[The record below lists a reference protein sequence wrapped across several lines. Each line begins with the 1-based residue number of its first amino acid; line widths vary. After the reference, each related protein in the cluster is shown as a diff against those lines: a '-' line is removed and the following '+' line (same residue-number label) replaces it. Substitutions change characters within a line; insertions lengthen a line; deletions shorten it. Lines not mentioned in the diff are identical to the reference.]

1 MKIDPFISELLYDHD
16 CVIVTDLGGFIAN
29 YKPASINP
37 ALHMIS
43 PPSKK
48 LAFNAS
54 LRDNDGLL
62 ASHISK
68 KTAINYQ
75 DACEVIREYVK
86 NANKNLQ
93 DGQKI
98 KLEKI
103 GVLFLDSDKKVQF
116 LPDQHTN
123 YLISS
128 FGMTALHAPVIKR
141 EEVAPVLEP
150 VPLDNVRKL
159 KPVTTVA
166 TTTPKRKWRLLE
178 VVPAAAVLTIL
189 FMVPPVL
196 NEINTNLSTMLPF
209 SRVNEFIREWRG
221 EEVKFDPAKINYEY
235 KSPFDIPPA
244 SGIKQAPQTNDSSV
258 SITEDATQIIPEASV
273 EPTPAKAADIV
284 VENTTAVA
292 ETTAVA
298 VNTPAPA
305 ITAEASSGRMFHII
319 AGCFRSKENAEKF
332 IAELQAKQ
340 VEATIIGQNNAGLY
354 MVSIFASQSFGQTTD
369 ALTEMK
375 NNVVESAWVY
385 KKQ

>member
-29 YKPASINP
+29 YKPAAINP
-37 ALHMIS
+37 ALHVIS

-54 LRDNDGLL
+54 LKDNDGLL

-75 DACEVIREYVK
+75 DACDVIREYVK

-123 YLISS
+123 YLIES

-141 EEVAPVLEP
+141 EAVASIVEHAPI
-150 VPLDNVRKL
+150 DNIKRL
-159 KPVTTVA
+159 KPKEA
-166 TTTPKRKWRLLE
+166 TLTSKRKWRLLE

-196 NEINTNLSTMLPF
+196 NEINSNLSTMLPF
-209 SRVNEFIREWRG
+209 SRVNEYIREWRG

-244 SGIKQAPQTNDSSV
+244 SGIKQAPQTTDSSV
-258 SITEDATQIIPEASV
+258 NISEEVAPAIPESPAKS
-273 EPTPAKAADIV
+273 TPAKTDDVAVDNSI
-284 VENTTAVA
+284 AVA

-298 VNTPAPA
+298 VNTPSPA
-305 ITAEASSGRMFHII
+305 VIAEASAGKTFHII
-319 AGCFRSKENAEKF
+319 GGCFRSRENAEKF
-332 IAELQAKQ
+332 VADLKAKQ
-340 VEATIIGQNNAGLY
+340 VEASIIGQNNAGLY
-354 MVSIFASQSFGQTTD
+354 MVSIFTSQSFGQTTD

-375 NNVVESAWVY
+375 NTISPGAWVH
-385 KKQ
+385 KQ

>member
-141 EEVAPVLEP
+141 EEVTPVLEP
-150 VPLDNVRKL
+150 APLDNVRKL

-209 SRVNEFIREWRG
+209 SRVNEYIREWRG

-244 SGIKQAPQTNDSSV
+244 SGIKQAPQTTDSSV
-258 SITEDATQIIPEASV
+258 STTEPAAQINSESSV
-273 EPTPAKAADIV
+273 KPTPAKAADIV
-284 VENTTAVA
+284 AENAIAVA

-298 VNTPAPA
+298 VNTPAPS
-305 ITAEASSGRMFHII
+305 ITAEASSERMFHII

-340 VEATIIGQNNAGLY
+340 VEATIIGQNKAGLY

>member
-1 MKIDPFISELLYDHD
+1 VKIDPFISELLYDHD

-54 LRDNDGLL
+54 LKDNDGLL

-75 DACEVIREYVK
+75 DACDVIREYVK

-93 DGQKI
+93 SGQKI

-103 GVLFLDSDKKVQF
+103 GVLFLDSDKMVQF

-123 YLISS
+123 YLIDS
-128 FGMTALHAPVIKR
+128 FGMTALHAPLIKR
-141 EEVAPVLEP
+141 EEAAKSLDPA
-150 VPLDNVRKL
+150 PLDNVRKL
-159 KPVTTVA
+159 KPVKAA
-166 TTTPKRKWRLLE
+166 TTTSKRKWRLLE

-196 NEINTNLSTMLPF
+196 NEINSNLSTMLPF
-209 SRVNEFIREWRG
+209 SRVNEYIREWRG

-244 SGIKQAPQTNDSSV
+244 SGIKQAPQSTDSSV
-258 SITEDATQIIPEASV
+258 NIPVEAAPATPEASV
-273 EPTPAKAADIV
+273 ETTPAKTAV
-284 VENTTAVA
+284 VEVENSTAVA

-305 ITAEASSGRMFHII
+305 SIAEASAGKTFHII
-319 AGCFRSKENAEKF
+319 GGCFRSQENAEKF
-332 IAELQAKQ
+332 VADLKAKQ
-340 VEATIIGQNNAGLY
+340 VEASIIGQNNAGLY
-354 MVSIFASQSFGQTTD
+354 MVSIFTSQSFGQTTD

-375 NNVVESAWVY
+375 NTISPGAWVH
-385 KKQ
+385 KQ

>member
-1 MKIDPFISELLYDHD
+1 VKIDPFISELLYDHD

-29 YKPASINP
+29 YKPAAINP

-54 LRDNDGLL
+54 LKDNDGLL

-75 DACEVIREYVK
+75 DACDVIREYVK

-93 DGQKI
+93 SGQKI

-103 GVLFLDSDKKVQF
+103 GVLFLDNDKKVQF

-123 YLISS
+123 YLIDS

-141 EEVAPVLEP
+141 EEVVNIQEP
-150 VPLDNVRKL
+150 APLDNVRKL
-159 KPVTTVA
+159 KPVSTVPTTS
-166 TTTPKRKWRLLE
+166 KRKWRLLE

-196 NEINTNLSTMLPF
+196 DEINSNLSTMLPF
-209 SRVNEFIREWRG
+209 SRVNEYIREWRG

-244 SGIKQAPQTNDSSV
+244 SETKQATQTTDTSV
-258 SITEDATQIIPEASV
+258 SIIEQVAPAIPETSM
-273 EPTPAKAADIV
+273 EFTPAKTVDVV
-284 VENTTAVA
+284 VEKPIAVA

-305 ITAEASSGRMFHII
+305 VVAEASAGKTFHII
-319 AGCFRSKENAEKF
+319 GGCFRSKENAEKF
-332 IAELQAKQ
+332 VADLKGKQ
-340 VEATIIGQNNAGLY
+340 VDASIIGQNNAGLY
-354 MVSIFASQSFGQTTD
+354 MVSIFTSQSFGQTTD

-375 NNVVESAWVY
+375 NTISPGAWVH
-385 KKQ
+385 KQ

>member
-1 MKIDPFISELLYDHD
+1 
-16 CVIVTDLGGFIAN
+16 
-29 YKPASINP
+29 
-37 ALHMIS
+37 MIS

-159 KPVTTVA
+159 KPITTVA

-178 VVPAAAVLTIL
+178 VVPAAAVL
-189 FMVPPVL
+189 
-196 NEINTNLSTMLPF
+196 LSL
-209 SRVNEFIREWRG
+209 I
-221 EEVKFDPAKINYEY
+221 
-235 KSPFDIPPA
+235 
-244 SGIKQAPQTNDSSV
+244 
-258 SITEDATQIIPEASV
+258 
-273 EPTPAKAADIV
+273 
-284 VENTTAVA
+284 
-292 ETTAVA
+292 
-298 VNTPAPA
+298 
-305 ITAEASSGRMFHII
+305 HI
-319 AGCFRSKENAEKF
+319 
-332 IAELQAKQ
+332 
-340 VEATIIGQNNAGLY
+340 
-354 MVSIFASQSFGQTTD
+354 
-369 ALTEMK
+369 
-375 NNVVESAWVY
+375 
-385 KKQ
+385 

>member
-29 YKPASINP
+29 YKPAAINP
-37 ALHMIS
+37 ALHVIS

-54 LRDNDGLL
+54 LKDNDGLL

-103 GVLFLDSDKKVQF
+103 GVLFLDNEKKVQF

-123 YLISS
+123 YLIES

-141 EEVAPVLEP
+141 EEVVSDLEP
-150 VPLDNVRKL
+150 AVLDNVRKL
-159 KPVTTVA
+159 KPVTAA
-166 TTTPKRKWRLLE
+166 TSTSKRKWRLLE
-178 VVPAAAVLTIL
+178 VVPAAAVLTIF
-189 FMVPPVL
+189 FMMPPVL
-196 NEINTNLSTMLPF
+196 NEINNNLSTMLPF
-209 SRVNEFIREWRG
+209 SRVNEYIREWRG
-221 EEVKFDPAKINYEY
+221 EEIKFDPAKINYEY

-244 SGIKQAPQTNDSSV
+244 SGMKQAPHTTDSSV
-258 SITEDATQIIPEASV
+258 STNENAAQAIPETAS
-273 EPTPAKAADIV
+273 EPTPSKAADVV
-284 VENTTAVA
+284 VENAIAVA

-305 ITAEASSGRMFHII
+305 VVAEVSSGKSFHII
-319 AGCFRSKENAEKF
+319 GGCFRSQANAEKF
-332 IAELQAKQ
+332 VADLKAKQ
-340 VEATIIGQNNAGLY
+340 VEASIIGQNNAGLY
-354 MVSIFASQSFGQTTD
+354 MVSIFTSQSFAQTTD

-375 NNVVESAWVY
+375 NSVSPGAWVH
-385 KKQ
+385 KQ

>member
-37 ALHMIS
+37 ALHVIS

-54 LRDNDGLL
+54 LKDNDGLL

-75 DACEVIREYVK
+75 DACDVIREYVK

-123 YLISS
+123 YLIES

-141 EEVAPVLEP
+141 EEVVTGIEP
-150 VPLDNVRKL
+150 APLDNVRKL
-159 KPVTTVA
+159 KPVSALTSTS
-166 TTTPKRKWRLLE
+166 KRKWRLLE

-196 NEINTNLSTMLPF
+196 NEINSNLSTMLPF
-209 SRVNEFIREWRG
+209 SRVNEYIREWRG

-244 SGIKQAPQTNDSSV
+244 SGIKPTTQSTDSSV
-258 SITEDATQIIPEASV
+258 NIKEEVVPAIPETSV
-273 EPTPAKAADIV
+273 ESTPAKTVDVV
-284 VENTTAVA
+284 VEKPIAVA
-292 ETTAVA
+292 ETTSVA

-305 ITAEASSGRMFHII
+305 VVAEASSGKTFHII
-319 AGCFRSKENAEKF
+319 GGCFRSQENAEKF
-332 IAELQAKQ
+332 VADLKAKQ
-340 VEATIIGQNNAGLY
+340 VEASIIGQNNAGLY
-354 MVSIFASQSFGQTTD
+354 MVSIFTSQSFGQTTD

-375 NNVVESAWVY
+375 NTISPGAWVH
-385 KKQ
+385 KQ